1 MLGLEKKYPMLHQ
14 KGIMGAANFGIF
26 APITVFLMDRMMIT
40 DDEVTTEEAEMFKKL
55 AGQYGGLFGFDEST
69 FMAELMRIGNIY
81 DNYISFSEDA
91 RMTWEAVDLVGAEF
105 DQEQKRGVVDILE
118 RLATSDEYLDNKEMS
133 ILYAV
138 VMACYDD
145 IDAVNT
151 IFNRLYER
159 IIKTYDPNHQ
169 MAKALM
175 RLMNFIAED
184 PTSVKLSILGRPDP
198 RTEGNIPPMLLTD
211 NEFADWVVTISLS
224 RALRFRD
231 TIMNQSRIYWN
242 IAETEEG
249 KVLSAQ
255 KGLIKYFSLS
265 GSDDEQIDE
274 SINFTKD
281 WIKAI
286 RDGSGNVKMLDET
299 IFQLIILDGLT
310 PDFSK
315 EGIWKI
321 TCKKIS
327 SGIEIHAFDISGDHT
342 TYWCPEVAKELSQK
356 LSIDVD
362 LLNANYPTEQEDR
375 DLIINNTRALFDN
388 D

>member
-26 APITVFLMDRMMIT
+26 APITVFLMDRLMIT

-55 AGQYGGLFGFDEST
+55 AGQYGELFGFDEST

-118 RLATSDEYLDNKEMS
+118 RLATSDECLDNKEMS

-138 VMACYDD
+138 VMACYND

-169 MAKALM
+169 MATALM

-211 NEFADWVVTISLS
+211 YEFADWVITISLS
-224 RALRFRD
+224 RASQFRD

-327 SGIEIHAFDISGDHT
+327 SGIEIHAFDISGDNT

-362 LLNANYPTEQEDR
+362 LLNGNYPTEEENR
-375 DLIINNTRALFDN
+375 DLIINNARALFDN
-388 D
+388 N